1 MAEIVLIFAITSTNI
16 LEEDPMK
23 KIIISILAFMMLGF
37 VLCGCNGEKETE
49 PTTQPT
55 ADPTTD
61 ATTEPTTEPTDTS
74 KPDDTDTVPAFTN
87 VTVIRRDDQT
97 FDVTCNAVE
106 GASYYVTKR
115 NAFSQNARV
124 EAEVTGDTAGFTV
137 TVEEDVSDLYLW
149 MMVGT
154 KKVSRHI
161 LIPDTAVSVMLED
174 DGSAKIYSNCENPNA
189 VSGYYDAEGKSLYR
203 SAKSRFDEEA
213 QLVGEGLSLSSKS
226 DVDSRY
232 TFKTPYYFVGLTSKD
247 GVVTYVTEVG
257 QETSCLIQYAYAS
270 MKLDEQEMPILHVV
284 GRVAENEVAYT
295 YRLALRQ
302 DGGQII
308 YAPNTGDAE
317 NLVFDLDLSP
327 MQAEGTWYDIYI
339 EIEETHAIY
348 DLRAGLC
355 DDSSVQW
362 EANTYSFKQYDGALK
377 VTFAVDRLG
386 KTEASL
392 ELIDGKPMLVVITK
406 LAGDQTFEGVSSC
419 MEIRY
424 SINGVKTVLQRV
436 ENSSDKPNELKF
448 CFDMSQMTQAGNWHD
463 IVVVI
468 GDTETEVTSGAVDT
482 SQTLSHGGRTYCF
495 KVWNDLLKIT
505 Y

>member
-1 MAEIVLIFAITSTNI
+1 
-16 LEEDPMK
+16 MK
-23 KIIISILAFMMLGF
+23 KIILSILAFMVLGF
-37 VLCGCNGEKETE
+37 ALCACNGETE
-49 PTTQPT
+49 STTQPT
-55 ADPTTD
+55 TDPTTG
-61 ATTEPTTEPTDTS
+61 ATTEPTTGPTDTT
-74 KPDDTDTVPAFTN
+74 KPNDTDAAPAFTD
-87 VTVIRRDDQT
+87 VTVIRRDDRT

-115 NAFSQNARV
+115 SAFSQNARV
-124 EAEVTGDTAGFTV
+124 EAEVTGDAACFTV
-137 TVEEDVSDLYLW
+137 TLEEEDVSELYLW

-154 KKVSRHI
+154 KKVSQRI

-174 DGSAKIYSNCENPNA
+174 DGSAKVYCNCENPNA
-189 VSGYYDAEGKSLYR
+189 VSAYYDAEGKALYK
-203 SAKSRFDEEA
+203 SAKSRFDEDA

-232 TFKTPYYFVGLTSKD
+232 TFKTPYYFVELTSKD
-247 GVVTYVTEVG
+247 GIVTFVTEVG
-257 QETSCLIQYAYAS
+257 QETSCLIQYAYAT
-270 MKLDEQEMPILHVV
+270 MNLNEQEMPILHVI
-284 GRVAENEVAYT
+284 GRAAENEVAYT

-308 YAPNTGDAE
+308 YAANTGDAE
-317 NLVFDLDLSP
+317 NLVFDLDLSQ

-339 EIEETHAIY
+339 EIEQTHAIY

-386 KTEASL
+386 RTEASL
-392 ELIDGKPMLVVITK
+392 ELIDGKPMLVVVTK

-424 SINGVKTVLQRV
+424 AINGVKTVLQRV
-436 ENSSDKPNELKF
+436 ENSSDKANELKF

-463 IVVVI
+463 IVVII
-468 GDTETEVTSGAVDT
+468 GDTETEVTSGGVDT
-482 SQTLSHGGRTYCF
+482 AQTLSHGGRTYCF